1 MSTPLKQAHLD
12 ELLKALVCVWLGAG
26 CPATGVPWQAVE
38 QHTSFCEK
46 FEEDVIKSYF
56 EDVAFGQILIVEGAS
71 PDFFLP
77 TGRAIM
83 MVLP

>member
-1 MSTPLKQAHLD
+1 MSTPLKQAHLE

-56 EDVAFGQILIVEGAS
+56 EGAS